1 MNLIYLACVRLP
13 TEKAHGL
20 QIVQNCEAFAAA
32 GHTVELW
39 SARRWPRK
47 NWQGGEDI
55 YKYYGVRPLFPHK
68 RLAMIDLM
76 PLARGNV
83 RLERIPFYIGLWTYI
98 LTAILMAWRRDAI
111 FYSRDEWVL
120 FALSFFKPRQSL
132 VYEAHLFRASRAGA
146 WLQRQV
152 MRRCGKTIAITPP
165 LRADLIA
172 QHGASPDDILVA
184 HDGIRAE
191 RFAHPPTQS
200 EARQALNWPQEA
212 FIVGFVG
219 RLHMLNVDKGVGTL
233 IQAFA
238 PMQNVWFGLAG
249 GPEDMADQLRAE
261 WIRLG
266 QPAERFLYAGH
277 LAPDAVP
284 QVLAAFDVCAMPHP
298 ATRQFASYTSP
309 LKLFEYMAAGR
320 AIVASDLPGWADV
333 LQNEAN
339 ALLVPASDVPALT
352 AAIQRLQNDP
362 PLRTHL
368 GDTARTHALS
378 HYTWDARAQSILSH
392 IQKSETAK
400 DAK

>member
-1 MNLIYLACVRLP
+1 MNLIYLTCVRLP

-39 SARRWPRK
+39 SARRWPPIG
-47 NWQGGEDI
+47 WQGGDDI
-55 YKYYGVRPLFPHK
+55 YRYYGVQTLFRHQ
-68 RLAMIDLM
+68 RLATLDLM
-76 PLARGNV
+76 PLARGNP
-83 RLERIPFYIGLWTYI
+83 RLELVPFYIGLWTYI
-98 LTAILMAWRRDAI
+98 LAVIFKAWRQEAI

-120 FALSFFKPRQSL
+120 FALSFFKPREAL
-132 VYEAHLFRASRAGA
+132 VYEAHLFRASRAGG

-172 QHGASPDDILVA
+172 QHGARPERILVA
-184 HDGIRAE
+184 HDGIRTE
-191 RFAHPPTQS
+191 RFAHLPTQS
-200 EARQALNWPQEA
+200 DARKALGWPQEA

-219 RLHMLNVDKGVGTL
+219 RLQMLNVDKGVGTL
-233 IQAFA
+233 IQALA
-238 PMQNVWFGLAG
+238 TLDNVWFGLAG

-320 AIVASDLPGWADV
+320 ALVASDLPGWADV
-333 LQNEAN
+333 VQHEIN
-339 ALLVPASDVPALT
+339 ALLVPASDIPALT
-352 AAIQRLQNDP
+352 AAIQRLQDNDA
-362 PLRTHL
+362 LRTRL
-368 GDTARTHALS
+368 GDTARTDAMT
-378 HYTWDARAQSILSH
+378 HYTWDARAKAILQH
-392 IQKSETAK
+392 IQ
-400 DAK
+400 